1 MPPVSRNIAYWRFL
15 ERLKN
20 FKYMDWKAID
30 PTKLEYVSL
39 CSKHFRYMDMMI
51 LV

>member
-1 MPPVSRNIAYWRFL
+1 MTPVSRNIASWRFL

-20 FKYMDWKAID
+20 FRYMEWKAIN
-30 PTKLEYVSL
+30 PLKLEYVSL
-39 CSKHFRYMDMMI
+39 CSKPFRYMGMMI